1 VIGGRY
7 SFDREIGRGG
17 TGAVWLGRDELL
29 VRQVALKRIG
39 LAPGE
44 EHTDV
49 ARADRE
55 AQLSARLHHP
65 HVVAVFDVVAEADT
79 GEHWLVMEYVDGT
92 TLAELVHA
100 GRRLSA
106 DRAASLLGQAADGLL
121 AAHAAGITHR
131 DVKPSNILVAADD
144 HVKLTDFGIAR
155 RSADPSL
162 TQTGLVTGSPAY
174 IAPEVASGG
183 RGDEAADVWS
193 LGATAFHV
201 LAGRP
206 PYEAGDHLL
215 AMLYRIVNDEPPRL
229 SEAGWAAALLEGTM
243 VRDPSQRWSMEQV
256 RDFLT
261 TPRRAGPEG
270 TAAAV
275 SRLNVAG
282 GDTQLLTPAGVGIS
296 KPPEPEQVPVV
307 SGRHRS
313 ALVLGALGLAAC
325 VVLAVVLHAV
335 WPDGAV
341 SGAEARASAPS
352 SSSAKAA
359 AAKPTAR
366 GMEAFIR
373 DYVRTVADDP
383 DRAWTMLTAKFQRES
398 GGLDHYRSFWGPATD
413 GQVRSISADP
423 SSLSVSYQVHF
434 DDWDNGPGPTVLDLV
449 YADGHYLIDGERTKG
464 FQPAD

>member
-1 VIGGRY
+1 VIGERY

-29 VRQVALKRIG
+29 GRQVALKRIG

-65 HVVAVFDVVAEADT
+65 HVVAVFDVVAEPDT
-79 GEHWLVMEYVDGT
+79 GERWLVMEYVDGT
-92 TLAELVHA
+92 TLAELVRA
-100 GRRLSA
+100 GRPLSA
-106 DRAASLLGQAADGLL
+106 DRAAALLGQAADGLL
-121 AAHAAGITHR
+121 AAHAAGIAHR
-131 DVKPSNILVAADD
+131 DVKPSNILVSADD

-162 TQTGLVTGSPAY
+162 TRTGLVTGSPAY

-193 LGATAFHV
+193 LGATAFHL

-206 PYEAGDHLL
+206 PYAASDHLL

-229 SEAGWAAALLEGTM
+229 PEAGWAAPLLDGTM
-243 VRDPSQRWSMEQV
+243 VRDPAQRWSMGQV
-256 RDFLT
+256 RDFLA
-261 TPRRAGPEG
+261 TPGRARSGPT
-270 TAAAV
+270 TAA
-275 SRLNVAG
+275 VADLG
-282 GDTQLLTPAGVGIS
+282 GDTQLLAPVTLEVS
-296 KPPEPEQVPVV
+296 EPERPEQPSVPA
-307 SGRHRS
+307 GRHRS
-313 ALVLGALGLAAC
+313 ALVLGALGLAAS
-325 VVLAVVLHAV
+325 VVLALALHAA

-341 SGAEARASAPS
+341 PGAQARASAPP
-352 SSSAKAA
+352 SSSARSV

-366 GMEAFIR
+366 GMETFIR
-373 DYVRTVADDP
+373 DYVRAVADDP
-383 DRAWTMLTAKFQRES
+383 DRAWTMLTAKFQRAS
-398 GGLDHYRSFWGPATD
+398 GGLDHYRSFWDPATH
-413 GQVRSISADP
+413 GQVRSITADP

-449 YADGHYLIDGERTKG
+449 YVDGHYLIDGERTKG
-464 FQPAD
+464 FEPAS

>member
-1 VIGGRY
+1 
-7 SFDREIGRGG
+7 
-17 TGAVWLGRDELL
+17 LGRDELL
-29 VRQVALKRIG
+29 GRQVALKRIG

-44 EHTDV
+44 DHTDV

-65 HVVAVFDVVAEADT
+65 HVVAVFDVVAEPDT
-79 GEHWLVMEYVDGT
+79 GERWLVMEYIDGT
-92 TLAELVHA
+92 TLAELVRA
-100 GRRLSA
+100 GRPLPA

-144 HVKLTDFGIAR
+144 QVKLTDFGIAR

-162 TQTGLVTGSPAY
+162 TRTGLVTGSPAY

-206 PYEAGDHLL
+206 PYDAGDHLL
-215 AMLYRIVNDEPPRL
+215 AMLYRIVNEEPPRL
-229 SEAGWAAALLEGTM
+229 PEAGWAAPLLDATM
-243 VRDPSQRWSMEQV
+243 VRDPAQRWSMEQV

-261 TPRRAGPEG
+261 TPGRAGSGG
-270 TAAAV
+270 TAAGV
-275 SRLNVAG
+275 PRLGVAG
-282 GDTQLLTPAGVGIS
+282 GDTRLLTPVGLEVS
-296 KPPEPEQVPVV
+296 EPGEPEQPSVA
-307 SGRHRS
+307 GRHGS

-325 VVLAVVLHAV
+325 VVLALVLHAV
-335 WPDGAV
+335 WPDGAG
-341 SGAEARASAPS
+341 SGSQARASAPS
-352 SSSAKAA
+352 STPAKAVV
-359 AAKPTAR
+359 AKPTAR

-373 DYVRTVADDP
+373 DYVTTVSTDP
-383 DRAWTMLTAKFQRES
+383 DRAWTMLTSKFQRES
-398 GGLDHYRSFWGPATD
+398 GGLDRYRSFWDPATN
-413 GQVRSISADP
+413 GQVRSITADP
-423 SSLSVSYQVHF
+423 TGLTVSYQVHF
-434 DDWDNGPGPTVLDLV
+434 DHWDNGPGPTVLDLV

-464 FQPAD
+464 FEPAG